1 MQEDEARKSFKQ
13 LINVVDYCHSR
24 GVFDRDTKPEN
35 LLDVRARN
43 FKFSDFGR
51 MVWRTPN
58 YVPLRSSTIKVMREQ
73 LQTNYGSCRVG
84 SYFLYCS
91 QVSCLLLILNY

>member
-43 FKFSDFGR
+43 FKFSDFGLSVLSEEVGEDG
-51 MVWRTPN
+51 MENPKLCTPEVLDDQG
-58 YVPLRSSTIKVMREQ
+58 YERATAD
-73 LQTNYGSCRVG
+73 
-84 SYFLYCS
+84 
-91 QVSCLLLILNY
+91 